1 MTELPEKLP
10 QKLILEITPKCNFK
24 CPFCYCLW
32 HEYPELAR
40 HVLTLSDWKK
50 VIDEVVRKGVTD
62 FLFTGGELLL
72 FKEWRQLIL
81 HAREKLPN
89 GKLEIFTNGSRIT
102 DDDLLFLKENCV
114 RLSSSLQGLRTYGEM
129 TGTKR
134 KFYKTV
140 DLIDKCCELKIP
152 CAIGITVTRRN
163 IFEIEDI
170 VSAAAFAG
178 AEVIQV
184 GVCMNAGRAKDNAE
198 LLLTENEWQ
207 LIKEKIKKLSLSR
220 AVVFCEE
227 FECKC
232 MTDSQFNC
240 PAADNSFGV
249 ISPNGIYRKCL
260 HYYEKNI

>member
-1 MTELPEKLP
+1 MENKIYFEV
-10 QKLILEITPKCNFK
+10 PKQ
-24 CPFCYCLW
+24 
-32 HEYPELAR
+32 
-40 HVLTLSDWKK
+40 
-50 VIDEVVRKGVTD
+50 VIFADPDAESIAWLVGIAYKDEVICAD
-62 FLFTGGELLL
+62 C
-72 FKEWRQLIL
+72 
-81 HAREKLPN
+81 
-89 GKLEIFTNGSRIT
+89 GS
-102 DDDLLFLKENCV
+102 V
-114 RLSSSLQGLRTYGEM
+114 
-129 TGTKR
+129 
-134 KFYKTV
+134 
-140 DLIDKCCELKIP
+140 
-152 CAIGITVTRRN
+152 
-163 IFEIEDI
+163 FEIEDI